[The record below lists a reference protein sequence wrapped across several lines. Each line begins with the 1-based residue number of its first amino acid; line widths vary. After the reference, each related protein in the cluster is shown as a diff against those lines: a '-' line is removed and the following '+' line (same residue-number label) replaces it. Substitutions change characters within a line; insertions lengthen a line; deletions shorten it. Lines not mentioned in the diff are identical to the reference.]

1 MAERTIEIPEIKLD
15 RMTVNVQGTSPL
27 LTNRFGEN
35 AILAIENKQQKKA
48 KGVKEA
54 RDPDAEFREKLHVI
68 EAASGKNPGK
78 YGYPSIGIKKCLVV
92 AGGRFADEKMTHLR
106 GAINVLGSLIEIK
119 APEPTMRTDTVRLQG
134 GVTSIAYR
142 PSFWPWEMEI
152 PLVFNAGIIGPSQ
165 ILNLFQIAG
174 FAVGFG
180 AWRPELNG
188 VFGQFILK
196 DSVSTS
202 SKRKAG

>member
-15 RMTVNVQGTSPL
+15 RMTVSVRGTSPL

-35 AILAIENKQQKKA
+35 AITMIENKQQKKA

-54 RDPDAEFREKLHVI
+54 RDPEAEFREKLHVI
-68 EAASGKNPGK
+68 DLKK
-78 YGYPSIGIKKCLVV
+78 KIYGYPSVGIKKCLVV
-92 AGGRFADEKMTHLR
+92 SGGRFADEKMTHLR
-106 GAINVLGSLIEIK
+106 GAINVLGALIPIL

-142 PSFWPWEMEI
+142 PQFMPWEMEI
-152 PLVFNAGIIGPSQ
+152 PLVFNASIIGPAQ

-188 VFGQFILK
+188 TFGQFVLK
-196 DSVSTS
+196 DSAAN
-202 SKRKAG
+202 KIQAAE

>member
-15 RMTVNVQGTSPL
+15 RMTVGVRGTSPL

-35 AILAIENKQQKKA
+35 AITMIEAKQQKKA

-54 RDPDAEFREKLHVI
+54 RDPHAEFLEKLHVI
-68 EAASGKNPGK
+68 DAKK
-78 YGYPSIGIKKCLVV
+78 KLYGYPSIGIKKCLVV
-92 AGGRFADEKMTHLR
+92 SGGRFADEKMTHLR
-106 GAINVLGSLIEIK
+106 GAINVLGDLIPIV

-134 GVTSIAYR
+134 GITSIAYR
-142 PSFWPWEMEI
+142 PQFWPWEMEI
-152 PLVFNAGIIGPSQ
+152 PLVFNASIIGPAQ

-188 VFGQFILK
+188 VFGQFVLK
-196 DSVSTS
+196 DSASATKV
-202 SKRKAG
+202 G

>member
-68 EAASGKNPGK
+68 EAASGKNPAK

-196 DSVSTS
+196 DTVSTS
-202 SKRKAG
+202 SKRKTG